1 VGVNAVTEVREFNR
15 FYTGV
20 IGVLRDRLLS
30 TPYTLTEARVIF
42 ELAQVEDAEVAEVRR
57 TLDLDPGYLSRI
69 LARFEADGLVARRR
83 ADSDGRRQIVSL
95 TARGRDT
102 WRTLDRRS
110 TEEIGALLDR
120 LPEDERETLLIAMAT
135 IRRLLGG
142 GDAQGSV
149 PRAVTSEARSEG
161 GTARARGSARAERA
175 PAGNAR
181 RDVVLR
187 APAPGDLGWI
197 LERHGALYAREYGYD
212 ATFEGMVARIIA
224 DFAAGHDPAREA
236 AWIAELDGRRV
247 GSILCVR
254 RDDTTAQLRVL
265 LVEPGARGLGIGGRL
280 VDECLAFAR
289 RAGYAQIVLFTYD
302 VHGEARRIYE
312 RAGFR
317 LDEQH
322 PIHAHGRSLVDQLW
336 SLTL

>member
-1 VGVNAVTEVREFNR
+1 VNAVTEVREFNR

-20 IGVLRDRLLS
+20 IGVLRDRLLR

-69 LARFEADGLVARRR
+69 LTRFEADGLVARRR
-83 ADSDGRRQIVSL
+83 ADRDGRRQIVSL

-110 TEEIGALLDR
+110 TEEIGALLAR
-120 LPEDERETLLIAMAT
+120 LPEDERETLLTAMAT

-142 GDAQGSV
+142 GSAPG
-149 PRAVTSEARSEG
+149 P
-161 GTARARGSARAERA
+161 ARAGRA
-175 PAGNAR
+175 PGGNAR

-289 RAGYAQIVLFTYD
+289 RAGYARIVLFTYD
-302 VHGEARRIYE
+302 VHSEARRIYE

-322 PIHAHGRSLVDQLW
+322 PTHAHGRPLVDQLW